1 MVLGRLRAVELH
13 LRLDGVIS
21 GSDHTDAFPPTAP
34 LAERLRSLLLLPG
47 SPTHMHRK
55 SGRLLMA
62 CIRCGQGG
70 ISAFVRTACNGL
82 LVGLQLCEN
91 DHHPPLVEIKTWGS
105 GPEIFQGRLLGGPWR
120 YVLPKLFQR
129 ARAITWL
136 FHFNMRLPRKLAQM
150 WRAPL
155 RVKGSVTYNPRS
167 YTLNPQP

>member
-91 DHHPPLVEIKTWGS
+91 VLHLIVSQSRSLPAQSVSCMKRRRKSLVD
-105 GPEIFQGRLLGGPWR
+105 FA
-120 YVLPKLFQR
+120 
-129 ARAITWL
+129 AR
-136 FHFNMRLPRKLAQM
+136 
-150 WRAPL
+150 
-155 RVKGSVTYNPRS
+155 
-167 YTLNPQP
+167 